1 MENLP
6 TLIHDR
12 FCEDRFLEIWTVDER
27 FIVAIDMV
35 NVTGGTTRYWD
46 AQRLYF
52 ISTETLEEV
61 RTLTVMNREWEYDR
75 GLLFQ
80 FRDNG
85 IVRVMDI
92 ATGTH
97 FNDVHL
103 PFPKDDENVG
113 PWPWASLLSFSSS
126 FGISSSCNLVIDC
139 ATGRG
144 CTRPEFLSFLSL
156 IFLSKSAILFDA
168 RFQFLNQFQSFVDF
182 IELSVAQRTSIGP
195 VLLHLVDVV
204 NNRFL
209 SSIFISR
216 QFLLMHFQ
224 FDTGVPLTRNK
235 V

>member
-144 CTRPEFLSFLSL
+144 CTRPEFVFPLLNFLVQIGNFIRRSISVPESIPEFRRL
-156 IFLSKSAILFDA
+156 HWTLGGTADEHWTGASPSC
-168 RFQFLNQFQSFVDF
+168 RCSEQSFSLEYF
-182 IELSVAQRTSIGP
+182 
-195 VLLHLVDVV
+195 H
-204 NNRFL
+204 
-209 SSIFISR
+209 
-216 QFLLMHFQ
+216 
-224 FDTGVPLTRNK
+224 
-235 V
+235 